1 MPAEFRAA
9 TLIGLLA
16 LAVTLISP
24 TTVIAKRE
32 RLAPTACTVEPRSA
46 GDAVAA
52 ADATPVPVGSPIV
65 DTFVEVAGE
74 LPQGAPVSPEIA
86 DQITAFMQEYAGCV
100 NSGDGARMAA
110 MMTDASLD
118 YLGGEAGITAAFA
131 SENGGVPPEIEWVSV
146 RDLRQLADGRV
157 GAIVEMGI
165 WLDERKKPVRETVF
179 FLFERGGAG
188 WFFAGQ
194 IIGNIKGG
202 PVLGSDE
209 EILDRARHGFNE
221 VDSALY
227 AEPTMA
233 GAKFS
238 ISAQVMVG
246 FLNADEITGVGC
258 EMFVIERGASSA
270 TITALCRADAS
281 LAGRAACLEA
291 EVQGPQRNSVRIPVR
306 CQDVAELSEMVA
318 FSCTVD
324 LSGLAG
330 QPVTSP

>member
-1 MPAEFRAA
+1 MLPFPRVMMV
-9 TLIGLLA
+9 TMLLA
-16 LAVTLISP
+16 LALALFSP
-24 TTVIAKRE
+24 QVAVEAKRE
-32 RLAPTACTVEPRSA
+32 RLAPTECTVEPRSA

-74 LPQGAPVSPEIA
+74 LPQGEPVSPDVA

-100 NSGDGARMAA
+100 NGRDGARMAV
-110 MMTDASLD
+110 MMTEASAA

-131 SENGGVPPEIEWVSV
+131 SESGEAPPEIAWVSI
-146 RDLRQLADGRV
+146 RDPRQLADGRV

-165 WLDERKKPVRETVF
+165 WLDERKKPVREAVF

-188 WFFAGQ
+188 WLFAGQ
-194 IIGNIKGG
+194 IIGNVEGG
-202 PVLGSDE
+202 PTLGSDE
-209 EILDRARHGFNE
+209 EILGRARHGFNE

-281 LAGRAACLEA
+281 LTGRAAYLEA
-291 EVQGPQRNSVRIPVR
+291 EVQGPQRSSVRVPVR
-306 CQDVAELSEMVA
+306 CEDVAELSEMVA

-324 LSGLAG
+324 LSEV
-330 QPVTSP
+330 PVTPP